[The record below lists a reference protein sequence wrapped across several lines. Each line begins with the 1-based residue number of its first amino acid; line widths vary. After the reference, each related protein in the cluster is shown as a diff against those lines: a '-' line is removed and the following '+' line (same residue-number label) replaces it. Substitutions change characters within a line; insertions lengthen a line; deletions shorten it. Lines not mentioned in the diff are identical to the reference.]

1 MFFKNIT
8 IPNEITENI
17 IFHTYNIFIYFTLY
31 LENSSNNK
39 NKNLTFNEKRFII
52 ILKNHKYDDIINIY
66 KKNKIILLWL
76 KKRSSCI
83 DILYIS
89 DYKKFCIINN
99 SDLEMISFFCL
110 NYNIFNKPQLSL
122 IKILHPNLLK

>member
-1 MFFKNIT
+1 MFFKNIS

-66 KKNKIILLWL
+66 KKNKIIL
-76 KKRSSCI
+76 
-83 DILYIS
+83 YIS
-89 DYKKFCIINN
+89 DYKKFSVNN
-99 SDLEMISFFCL
+99 MF
-110 NYNIFNKPQLSL
+110 YYFNKSVKQIRISQQFY
-122 IKILHPNLLK
+122 